1 MTSLPHTKG
10 PLAESIQRE
19 LQARIDAGRWQ
30 PGQRLGSERSLA
42 DELGVSRSSLRQALA
57 MMEQAGAVRRVI
69 GRGGGTFV
77 SHHKIDRDL
86 SHIRSVP
93 ELLSAQGMT
102 AGTRILSTGITSA
115 GAATS
120 EALGLER
127 AQLVYEIVR
136 IRLADGAPISL
147 EHAWL
152 PVALFPGLLD
162 FQLGG
167 SLYSLLEEHF
177 AVVPRETTERI
188 EVIRAGPEEASI
200 LGIGREDPL
209 LSIARVTR
217 GTDGAPFEHSHDLFR
232 ADRTRI
238 IVHTAETGEASDQE
252 PARQSFELVTHIPV
266 G

>member
-1 MTSLPHTKG
+1 MTSISHSKG
-10 PLAESIQRE
+10 PLADSIQRE
-19 LQARIDAGRWQ
+19 LQAQIDDGRWQ

-42 DELGVSRSSLRQALA
+42 LELGVSRSSLRQALA

-77 SHHKIDRDL
+77 THQKIDRDL

-93 ELLSAQGMT
+93 ELLQAQGVT
-102 AGTRILSTGITSA
+102 AGTRILSTGIA
-115 GAATS
+115 PAAAATA
-120 EALGLER
+120 EALQVGQG
-127 AQLVYEIVR
+127 QLVYSIVR

-167 SLYSLLEEHF
+167 SLYGLLGEHF
-177 AVVPRETTERI
+177 GVVPQETTERI
-188 EVIRAGPEEASI
+188 EVVRAEPDDASI
-200 LGIGREDPL
+200 LGIAREDPL
-209 LSIARVTR
+209 LSITRVTSGED
-217 GTDGAPFEHSHDLFR
+217 GTPFEHSHDLFR

-238 IVHTAETGEASDQE
+238 VVHTAEPHGDHTVGGD
-252 PARQSFELVTHIPV
+252 PDLVRQSFELITH
-266 G
+266 

>member
-1 MTSLPHTKG
+1 MTSISHAKG

-19 LQARIDAGRWQ
+19 LQARIDEGRWQ

-42 DELGVSRSSLRQALA
+42 MELGVSRSSLRQALG

-77 SHHKIDRDL
+77 SHQKIDRDL

-93 ELLSAQGMT
+93 ELLSAQGIT
-102 AGTRILSTGITSA
+102 AGTRILSTGTA
-115 GAATS
+115 PAAAATS
-120 EALGLER
+120 EALELEPG
-127 AQLVYEIVR
+127 QLVFAIVR

-162 FQLGG
+162 YQLGG
-167 SLYSLLEEHF
+167 SLYALLDEHF
-177 AVVPRETTERI
+177 SIEPQETTERI
-188 EVIRAGPEEASI
+188 EVVRATPDDASI
-200 LGIGREDPL
+200 LGIDRDEPL
-209 LSIARVTR
+209 LSITRVTR
-217 GTDGAPFEHSHDLFR
+217 SADGTPFEHSHDLFR

-238 IVHTAETGEASDQE
+238 VVHTAEPGGDTDADL
-252 PARQSFELVTHIPV
+252 ARQSFELITH
-266 G
+266 

>member
-1 MTSLPHTKG
+1 MTSISHAKG

-42 DELGVSRSSLRQALA
+42 LELGVSRSSLRQALA

-77 SHHKIDRDL
+77 SHQKIDRDL

-93 ELLSAQGMT
+93 ELLQAQGIT
-102 AGTRILSTGITSA
+102 AGTRILSTAITPA

-120 EALGLER
+120 EALEIDPG
-127 AQLVYEIVR
+127 QLVYAIVR

-162 FQLGG
+162 FQLGE
-167 SLYSLLEEHF
+167 SLYGLLDEHF
-177 AVVPRETTERI
+177 SIAPQETTERI
-188 EVIRAGPEEASI
+188 EVIRSTPADPSI
-200 LGIGREDPL
+200 LATERADPL
-209 LSIARVTR
+209 LSIAPVTR
-217 GTDGAPFEHSHDLFR
+217 SCD
-232 ADRTRI
+232 
-238 IVHTAETGEASDQE
+238 
-252 PARQSFELVTHIPV
+252 
-266 G
+266 

>member
-1 MTSLPHTKG
+1 MSSISSSKG
-10 PLAESIQRE
+10 PLADSIQRE
-19 LQARIDAGRWQ
+19 LQAQIDAGRWQ

-42 DELGVSRSSLRQALA
+42 LELGVSRSSLRQALA

-77 SHHKIDRDL
+77 SHQKIDRDL

-93 ELLSAQGMT
+93 ELLSAQGIT
-102 AGTRILSTGITSA
+102 AGTRILSTGTA
-115 GAATS
+115 PAAAATS
-120 EALGLER
+120 EALELDPG
-127 AQLVYEIVR
+127 QLVYAIVR

-167 SLYSLLEEHF
+167 SLYGLLDEHF
-177 AVVPRETTERI
+177 SIEPQETTERI
-188 EVIRAGPEEASI
+188 EVVRSTSDDASI
-200 LGIGREDPL
+200 LGIERGDPL
-209 LSIARVTR
+209 LSITRVTR
-217 GTDGAPFEHSHDLFR
+217 SADGTPFEHSHDLFR

-238 IVHTAETGEASDQE
+238 VVHTAEPGGDTDADL
-252 PARQSFELVTHIPV
+252 ARQSFELITH
-266 G
+266 

>member
-1 MTSLPHTKG
+1 MTSLSHTKG
-10 PLAESIQRE
+10 PLADSIQRE
-19 LQARIDAGRWQ
+19 LQAQIDAGRWQ

-77 SHHKIDRDL
+77 SHQKVDRDL

-102 AGTRILSTGITSA
+102 AGTRILSTGMTRA

-120 EALGLER
+120 EALELEPG
-127 AQLVYEIVR
+127 QLVYEIVR

-167 SLYSLLEEHF
+167 SLYGLLSEHF
-177 AVVPRETTERI
+177 SVLPTDTTERI
-188 EVIRAGPEEASI
+188 EVVRAGPEDASI
-200 LGIGREDPL
+200 LGIAREDPL
-209 LSIARVTR
+209 LSITR
-217 GTDGAPFEHSHDLFR
+217 ITRSAEGRPFEHSHDLFR

-238 IVHTAETGEASDQE
+238 IVHTAEPGGGSDEE
-252 PARQSFELVTHIPV
+252 PTRQSFELVTH
-266 G
+266 

>member
-1 MTSLPHTKG
+1 MTSLSHAKG
-10 PLAESIQRE
+10 PLADTIQRE
-19 LQARIDAGRWQ
+19 LQAQIDAGRWQ

-77 SHHKIDRDL
+77 SHQKIDRDL

-102 AGTRILSTGITSA
+102 AGTRILSTGMTGA

-120 EALGLER
+120 EALELEPG
-127 AQLVYEIVR
+127 QLVYEIVR

-167 SLYSLLEEHF
+167 SLYGLLTEHF
-177 AVVPRETTERI
+177 AVVPSDTTERI
-188 EVIRAGPEEASI
+188 EVVRAGAEDASI
-200 LGIGREDPL
+200 LGISREDPL
-209 LSIARVTR
+209 LSITRVTR
-217 GTDGAPFEHSHDLFR
+217 SAEGTPFEHSHDLFR

-238 IVHTAETGEASDQE
+238 IVHTVE
-252 PARQSFELVTHIPV
+252 PAGDPDEELTRQSFELITH
-266 G
+266 

>member
-1 MTSLPHTKG
+1 MTSISPSRA
-10 PLAESIQRE
+10 PLADSIQRE
-19 LQARIDAGRWQ
+19 LQAQIDAGRWQ

-42 DELGVSRSSLRQALA
+42 TELGVSRSSLRQALA
-57 MMEQAGAVRRVI
+57 TMEQAGAVRRVI

-77 SHHKIDRDL
+77 SHQKIDRDL

-102 AGTRILSTGITSA
+102 AGTRILSTGMSA
-115 GAATS
+115 AAAATS
-120 EALGLER
+120 EALELEPG
-127 AQLVYEIVR
+127 QLVYAIVR

-167 SLYSLLEEHF
+167 SLYGLLDEHF
-177 AVVPRETTERI
+177 SIAPQETTERI
-188 EVIRAGPEEASI
+188 EVIRSTSDDASI
-200 LGIGREDPL
+200 LGIERGDPL
-209 LSIARVTR
+209 LSITRVTR
-217 GTDGAPFEHSHDLFR
+217 SADGTPFEHSHDLFR

-238 IVHTAETGEASDQE
+238 VVHTAEPGGDTDADL
-252 PARQSFELVTHIPV
+252 ARQSFELITH
-266 G
+266 